1 MRRLLRF
8 AYLALS
14 LGVVP
19 GDAAWRFNP
28 LEDLETEGKKS
39 GELERDDIEKT
50 WKWTILERL
59 MGPFDIP
66 KVYVLDLY
74 IPLFRNTIPFRK
86 HPGSMGA
93 VAGRRWEFS
102 QIKKGSQQPH
112 DFHWNTLLLQLKVER
127 IRTIVVYSGCW
138 MLGVDLP
145 VCFFGRN
152 FILFQAP
159 PMDCFQSFRS
169 VPLGTSRNGEMM
181 CMFWTWC
188 LAHFRSEQKECFSHE
203 TCYWNE
209 VEEFDVRTGV
219 SHIILMACC

>member
-74 IPLFRNTIPFRK
+74 IPLFETPSLSESTQVQWALWR
-86 HPGSMGA
+86 GA
-93 VAGRRWEFS
+93 DE
-102 QIKKGSQQPH
+102 
-112 DFHWNTLLLQLKVER
+112 
-127 IRTIVVYSGCW
+127 
-138 MLGVDLP
+138 
-145 VCFFGRN
+145 
-152 FILFQAP
+152 
-159 PMDCFQSFRS
+159 SFPKSSCR
-169 VPLGTSRNGEMM
+169 VPTA
-181 CMFWTWC
+181 T
-188 LAHFRSEQKECFSHE
+188 
-203 TCYWNE
+203 
-209 VEEFDVRTGV
+209 
-219 SHIILMACC
+219 

>member
-59 MGPFDIP
+59 MGIFDIP

-74 IPLFRNTIPFRK
+74 IPLFLKHHPFPKAPRFN
-86 HPGSMGA
+86 GRCGGA
-93 VAGRRWEFS
+93 PMRVSPNQVAGF
-102 QIKKGSQQPH
+102 QQPH
-112 DFHWNTLLLQLKVER
+112 DFH
-127 IRTIVVYSGCW
+127 
-138 MLGVDLP
+138 
-145 VCFFGRN
+145 
-152 FILFQAP
+152 
-159 PMDCFQSFRS
+159 
-169 VPLGTSRNGEMM
+169 
-181 CMFWTWC
+181 
-188 LAHFRSEQKECFSHE
+188 
-203 TCYWNE
+203 
-209 VEEFDVRTGV
+209 
-219 SHIILMACC
+219 